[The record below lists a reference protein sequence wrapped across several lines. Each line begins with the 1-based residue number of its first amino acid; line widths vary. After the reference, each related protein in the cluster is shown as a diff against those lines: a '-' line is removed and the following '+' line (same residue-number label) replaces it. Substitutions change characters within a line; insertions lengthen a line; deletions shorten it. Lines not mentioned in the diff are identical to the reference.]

1 MHARLLTLVLL
12 SGILGFAAEAQD
24 APLAATLA
32 GTSPDKYVPGRVLV
46 RFRPG
51 RSPAAHTAAHFAAGA
66 AFTTPGEQGPAL
78 GILEM
83 AGPSAVPQAL
93 ASDCRTPHA
102 RLT

>member
-66 AFTTPGEQGPAL
+66 AFTTPVEHVPAL
-78 GILEM
+78 EIVEL
-83 AGPSAVPQAL
+83 ADRSAVRQAL
-93 ASDCRTPHA
+93 ASYRRNPDVLYA
-102 RLT
+102 